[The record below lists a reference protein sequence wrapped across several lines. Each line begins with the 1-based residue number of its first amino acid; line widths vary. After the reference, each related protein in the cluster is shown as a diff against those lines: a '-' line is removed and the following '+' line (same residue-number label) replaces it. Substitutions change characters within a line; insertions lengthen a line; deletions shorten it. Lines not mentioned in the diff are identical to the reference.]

1 MYQLKKEINMAI
13 KKYAF
18 LSLALLTSMSKAF
31 LGEDS
36 CFKFYAG
43 GDLGMGI
50 FSIDNYQAEAK
61 DQENVVRVQ
70 PITYKNSNPVFIG
83 GGRIGL
89 AWTGSE
95 CWYAAIE
102 GNIHSASRS
111 SCINGEY
118 DVDPNTDPSLSPE
131 ITQVDKTKFIAGV
144 HAHLGYR
151 AVEDGALYAIVGY
164 KYLRTEY
171 STTLED
177 GSFETINQCGCI
189 NNNGWVVGLGGL
201 WNLECNWDVRLEALY
216 AGFGTKCGTDIFN
229 IKTTGEQP
237 IEFAVTSDYTYRPR
251 LFYGVVSVAYNF

>member
-1 MYQLKKEINMAI
+1 MAI

-31 LGEDS
+31 FCEDS

-50 FSIDNYQAEAK
+50 FSINNYQAVSEDSEGK
-61 DQENVVRVQ
+61 PYIQ
-70 PITYKNSNPVFIG
+70 PITYNNSNPVFIG
-83 GGRIGL
+83 GGRVGL

-111 SCINGEY
+111 SCLNGEF
-118 DVDPNTDPSLSPE
+118 DVDSSRGEFSPE
-131 ITQVDKTKFIAGV
+131 ITFVDRTRFIAGV

-171 STTLED
+171 SSLFED
-177 GSFETINQCGCI
+177 ENFETINQCGCF
-189 NNNGWVVGLGGL
+189 NNNGWVAGIGGL

-216 AGFGTKCGTDIFN
+216 ASFGTKCGTNSFDVTT
-229 IKTTGEQP
+229 KTIPP
-237 IEFAVTSDYTYRPR
+237 INASATIDYTYRPR
-251 LFYGVVSVAYNF
+251 LFYGVVSIAYNF

>member
-1 MYQLKKEINMAI
+1 MAI

-50 FSIDNYQAEAK
+50 FSIQNVQGEFKGTDDNFK
-61 DQENVVRVQ
+61 KIQ
-70 PITYKNSNPVFIG
+70 PITYSNSNSVFIG

-102 GNIHSASRS
+102 GNVHSASRS
-111 SCINGEY
+111 SCLNAEF
-118 DVDPNTDPSLSPE
+118 DVDPDTDPSYSPE
-131 ITQVDKTKFIAGV
+131 ITFVDKTKYIAGV
-144 HAHLGYR
+144 HAHLGYK
-151 AVEDGALYAIVGY
+151 AVEDGAIYAIVGY

-171 STTLED
+171 STKLED
-177 GSFETINQCGCI
+177 GSFQEIDQCGCI
-189 NNNGWVVGLGGL
+189 NNNGWVAGIGGL

-216 AGFGTKCGTDIFN
+216 ASFGSKCGTDTFDI
-229 IKTTGEQP
+229 ITTSTPSKT
-237 IEFAVTSDYTYRPR
+237 FAVTSDYSYRPR

>member
-1 MYQLKKEINMAI
+1 MAI

-18 LSLALLTSMSKAF
+18 LSLALLTSMSKALF
-31 LGEDS
+31 SDDS
-36 CFKFYAG
+36 CFKFYVG

-50 FSIDNYQAEAK
+50 FSIDNYQGETK
-61 DQENVVRVQ
+61 GSDNNFTLQ
-70 PITYKNSNPVFIG
+70 PITYKTSNPVFIG

-111 SCINGEY
+111 SCINGEL
-118 DVDPNTDPSLSPE
+118 DADPNTGPSLSPD
-131 ITQVDKTKFIAGV
+131 ITQLDRTRFIAGL

-151 AVEDGALYAIVGY
+151 AIEDGAIYAIVGY

-171 STTLED
+171 VTTVED
-177 GSFETINQCGCI
+177 EGIQTINQFGCF

-216 AGFGTKCGTDIFN
+216 ASFGTKCGTDNFDVI
-229 IKTTGEQP
+229 TTSVP
-237 IEFAVTSDYTYRPR
+237 SLKFSLASDYTYHPR
-251 LFYGVVSVAYNF
+251 LFYGVVSIAYNF